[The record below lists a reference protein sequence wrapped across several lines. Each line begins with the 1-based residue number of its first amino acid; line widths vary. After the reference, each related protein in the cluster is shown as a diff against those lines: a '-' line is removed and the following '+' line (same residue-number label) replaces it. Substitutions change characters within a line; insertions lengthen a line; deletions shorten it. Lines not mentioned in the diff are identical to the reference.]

1 MNVVNNESRNKLG
14 KKFYQMGK
22 YFLALKEKGVRA
34 RVFLTPANSNLPRRP
49 VSAALT
55 VNKTKILK
63 QTFLG

>member
-1 MNVVNNESRNKLG
+1 
-14 KKFYQMGK
+14 MGK

-55 VNKTKILK
+55 VNKTKIFETNFFEIK
-63 QTFLG
+63 TFFKPSWLLANITKR

>member
-1 MNVVNNESRNKLG
+1 
-14 KKFYQMGK
+14 MGK

-55 VNKTKILK
+55 VNKTKIFETNFFGTK
-63 QTFLG
+63 TFFKPSWLLANITKR

>member
-1 MNVVNNESRNKLG
+1 MNVVNIESRNKLG
-14 KKFYQMGK
+14 KNSTKWAND
-22 YFLALKEKGVRA
+22 FLALKEKGVRA

-63 QTFLG
+63 QTFFG